1 MRLKRKYL
9 EAGASATW
17 TQVGHRRT
25 AIEYAVAGA
34 KLVYKQNLEQF
45 RHDPL
50 FAELESVMP
59 EWVIETI
66 AQGAYIREYHLW
78 EKEVTDYLGGQL
90 RRSIRASTVLKPK
103 AGESL
108 IDAVRRV
115 LAIFGAPDTGVADI
129 DAMRRR
135 VNIAKHTPGVLVEH
149 FVSIDDYWKMLDAIE
164 SFWEALAEHEDIEF

>member
-1 MRLKRKYL
+1 VNLKRKHL
-9 EAGASATW
+9 EAGANVTW

-34 KLVYKQNLEQF
+34 KLAYKQSLEQF
-45 RHDPL
+45 PDDPL

-78 EKEVTDYLGGQL
+78 EKEVKDYLVGQL
-90 RRSIRASTVLKPK
+90 RRSNLESTVLKPK
-103 AGESL
+103 RSESL

-115 LAIFGAPDTGVADI
+115 LVNLGAPDTGLADI
-129 DAMRRR
+129 DAMRHR
-135 VNIAKHTPGVLVEH
+135 VNIAKHEPGVLVEH
-149 FVSIDDYWKMLDAIE
+149 FVSIDDYWKVLDAIE
-164 SFWEALAEHEDIEF
+164 GFWEALAEHEEIEF